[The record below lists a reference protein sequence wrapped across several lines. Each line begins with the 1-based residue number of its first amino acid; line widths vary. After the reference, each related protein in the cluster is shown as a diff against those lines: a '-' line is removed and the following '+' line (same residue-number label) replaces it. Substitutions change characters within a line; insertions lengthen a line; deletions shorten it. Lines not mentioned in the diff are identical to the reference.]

1 MKASLEDA
9 PDAAM
14 TVESLQLELKRCWRE
29 LDESRRRV
37 EQLGHSETLLAGE
50 NRLLEMVA
58 AGEPLPELLDALCRL
73 LEELSSG
80 CLCSILLSDPNGDRL
95 RHGAAPSLP
104 ASYTK
109 AIDGTAI
116 DPRKGPCARAAHL
129 REQVI
134 VANVFTD
141 TQGFEFRDLALAHGL
156 LACWSTPI
164 MARAGSV
171 LGTFAIYWRKPSFP
185 SEQQERIIGQMTHL
199 AAVAIERHRTEAA
212 LQESEEQFHE
222 AMRAAKARFEGIL
235 EIAED
240 AIISVGSD
248 QRILLFNKGAE
259 KVFGYEQA
267 EVIGKPLNVLLP
279 QRFNHTHTE
288 HIREFGKSSE
298 ISRLMAQRREVF
310 GRRKDGREFPAE
322 ASISKLDLGGELV
335 FTVIL
340 RNITERKRAAEA
352 LRASEQLACGQ
363 VVALTRTLDALAME
377 SAPDRLVEHVLR
389 TITGQLNAHGIS
401 VWQRD
406 QASGLVGLE
415 FAFEDDKLVMKSD
428 PQIASISL
436 SLPAENI
443 WPWPEVFRTGNPRLL
458 EDIRLGPDF
467 PWRNHLLSQGVV
479 TILLVP
485 MLIAGQV
492 DGVIGIRFTR
502 LRAFQPEETELAQA
516 LAHQARLAMQ
526 LTCLSEQSRQSA
538 VMVERNRMARDVHDT
553 LAQGFTGVIV
563 QLEAAADA
571 TSKGLAQEAGT
582 HLDRAGNLA
591 RESLREARRSVQAL
605 RPQAL
610 EENPWSEALDGLIKK
625 MTAGTGLRSEFVLR
639 GQPMPLPADWE
650 ENLLRIGQE
659 VLTNVLRHAGATE
672 LKTQLVFAPGEIRL
686 ELRDNGCGFD
696 PEGKHD
702 GFGLL
707 GMRERVEGMGGQITI
722 QSARGAGSAILV
734 ALPLK
739 NKLSASQS

>member
-1 MKASLEDA
+1 
-9 PDAAM
+9 
-14 TVESLQLELKRCWRE
+14 
-29 LDESRRRV
+29 
-37 EQLGHSETLLAGE
+37 
-50 NRLLEMVA
+50 
-58 AGEPLPELLDALCRL
+58 
-73 LEELSSG
+73 
-80 CLCSILLSDPNGDRL
+80 
-95 RHGAAPSLP
+95 
-104 ASYTK
+104 
-109 AIDGTAI
+109 
-116 DPRKGPCARAAHL
+116 
-129 REQVI
+129 
-134 VANVFTD
+134 
-141 TQGFEFRDLALAHGL
+141 
-156 LACWSTPI
+156 
-164 MARAGSV
+164 
-171 LGTFAIYWRKPSFP
+171 
-185 SEQQERIIGQMTHL
+185 
-199 AAVAIERHRTEAA
+199 
-212 LQESEEQFHE
+212 
-222 AMRAAKARFEGIL
+222 
-235 EIAED
+235 
-240 AIISVGSD
+240 
-248 QRILLFNKGAE
+248 
-259 KVFGYEQA
+259 
-267 EVIGKPLNVLLP
+267 
-279 QRFNHTHTE
+279 
-288 HIREFGKSSE
+288 
-298 ISRLMAQRREVF
+298 
-310 GRRKDGREFPAE
+310 
-322 ASISKLDLGGELV
+322 
-335 FTVIL
+335 
-340 RNITERKRAAEA
+340 

-363 VVALTRTLDALAME
+363 VVALTRTMDALAME

-406 QASGLVGLE
+406 EASGLVGLE
-415 FAFEDDKLVMKSD
+415 FAFEDNKLVTKSD

-436 SLPAENI
+436 SLPVENN
-443 WPWPEVFRTGNPRLL
+443 WPWPEVFRTGKPRLL

-467 PWRNHLLSQGVV
+467 PWRDHLLSQGVV

-502 LRAFQPEETELAQA
+502 LRVFRPEETELAQA

-538 VMVERNRMARDVHDT
+538 VMAERNRMARDVHDT

-571 TSKGLAQEAGT
+571 TCKGLAQEAGA

-610 EENPWSEALDGLIKK
+610 EENHWSEALDGLIRK

-659 VLTNVLRHAGATE
+659 VLTNALRHAGATE
-672 LKTQLVFAPGEIRL
+672 LKTQLVFASEEIRL

-722 QSARGAGSAILV
+722 QSAKGAGSAILV